1 MKVTLSGDG
10 GQVIIRFGATADSLP
25 EIDPEAKPT
34 GHGGYYVYVHRDNNG
49 QIFYVGKGR
58 GDRAWSNDLHPA
70 WHQYVQSRCG
80 GQYTVQ
86 IVSYH
91 ETEDEALSVESD
103 YISSYGPQLVNWQNS
118 GRGFDYKAID
128 QYWAARKANQAFVA
142 ETRPLETPNP
152 SLAVERYQEAMRR
165 MYEYESLVLERGLVA
180 DLNRELGMEEC
191 RGDKKILDRLTL
203 CLWREQ
209 RYRELIDSV
218 NEFVKLYPRLW
229 GPTMDAI
236 LKRRAK
242 AESSLTTASSKQ
254 NVRRRL
260 ERP

>member
-1 MKVTLSGDG
+1 MKITMSGNGGHVTIS
-10 GQVIIRFGATADSLP
+10 FGATSDNLP
-25 EIDPEAKPT
+25 DIAPDATPS
-34 GHGGYYVYVHRDNNG
+34 GHGEYYVYVHRDNNG

-58 GDRAWSNDLHPA
+58 GDRAWSKDHHPV

-91 ETEDEALSVESD
+91 RSEDEALSVESD
-103 YISSYGPQLVNWQNS
+103 YISKYGPQLVNWQNS
-118 GRGFDYKAID
+118 GRGFDYKVID
-128 QYWAARKANQAFVA
+128 QYWAAKKANQAFVA
-142 ETRPLETPNP
+142 ETRPLETSNP
-152 SLAVERYQEAMRR
+152 TLAIERYQEALRR
-165 MYEYESLVLERGLVA
+165 MYEYESLILEHGLVA
-180 DLNRELGMEEC
+180 DLNREMGMEEY

-203 CLWREQ
+203 CLWRQQ
-209 RYRELIDSV
+209 RYRELIENV

-242 AESSLTTASSKQ
+242 SESILAATS
-254 NVRRRL
+254 
-260 ERP
+260 